1 MAGRLW
7 GLLAVLCVCVL
18 VIVTG
23 ENTTTTVA
31 PPAENTTTTV
41 APPGENTTT
50 TVAPPAE
57 NTTTTVAPPAENT
70 TTTVAPPAE
79 NTTTTVAPPAE
90 NTTTTAAPPA
100 ENTTTTVAPPGE
112 NTTTTAAPPAENT
125 TTTVAPPG
133 ENTTTTVAPPAE
145 NTTTTVAPPE
155 QNTTTTAT
163 PAENTTTTVAPPE
176 QNTTTTATPEQNTT
190 TTGTISTTTT
200 TVTSPGVC
208 MNGGT
213 WEDGKCLCPE
223 GFRGDRCEE
232 SICQN
237 GGTWSNGLC
246 WCPPNFQ
253 GDRCEFVVDIV
264 EIKNVTMNATVEM
277 TTKVDNK
284 NFTEELNNRSSP
296 AYKSFEKEFQEKM
309 KKIYGHI
316 KGYQGV
322 VIKNLSAGSIKVDY
336 NVSLEVPANSKANET
351 VKTISDSLVAAFQ
364 NYSDCDGNCI
374 GDNCSFCFNTSFT
387 SVHSFGVQRVEES
400 LCDAHIQEGF
410 GSYYTPYLTDT
421 GVICITRCDAR
432 SADPLPCVHGS
443 CSVGRLGPQ
452 CECSDKV
459 AFWYQDSACSFR
471 ISKVGV
477 AVGVPVAVLV
487 LVSTIFTVLLLRSRR
502 QKEQYRNKLRSR
514 AELYSGDDGNWD
526 GSQGFSMGNLAAT
539 WEDMETPSTSYINLE
554 RVDTSRM
561 MHIRRPTVVP

>member
-18 VIVTG
+18 ITVTG
-23 ENTTTTVA
+23 ENTTTTA
-31 PPAENTTTTV
+31 TPPEQNTTTTV
-41 APPGENTTT
+41 T
-50 TVAPPAE
+50 
-57 NTTTTVAPPAENT
+57 
-70 TTTVAPPAE
+70 
-79 NTTTTVAPPAE
+79 
-90 NTTTTAAPPA
+90 PPA

-112 NTTTTAAPPAENT
+112 NTTTTAT
-125 TTTVAPPG
+125 
-133 ENTTTTVAPPAE
+133 
-145 NTTTTVAPPE
+145 PPE

-163 PAENTTTTVAPPE
+163 PPEQNTTTTVTPPGENTTTTATPPGENTTTTNTTTTFTPPAENTTTTVTPPGENTTTTATPPE
-176 QNTTTTATPEQNTT
+176 QNTTTTATIP
-190 TTGTISTTTT
+190 ITTTT
-200 TVTSPGVC
+200 TVTTTITSPGVC

-223 GFRGDRCEE
+223 GFQGDRCEE
-232 SICQN
+232 PVCQN
-237 GGTWSNGLC
+237 GGTWANGLC
-246 WCPPNFQ
+246 LCPLNFQ
-253 GDRCEFVVDIV
+253 GDRCQFVVDIV

-277 TTKVDNK
+277 TTKVDNR
-284 NFTEELNNRSSP
+284 NFTEELKNSSSP

-322 VIKNLSAGSIKVDY
+322 VIKSLSAGSIKVDY

-364 NYSDCDGNCI
+364 NYSDCNGNCT

-387 SVHSFGVQRVEES
+387 SIHSFGVQEVEGR
-400 LCDAHIQEGF
+400 LCDAYIQEGF
-410 GSYYTPYLTDT
+410 SSYYTPHLTDT

-459 AFWYQDSACSFR
+459 AFWYQDSACSSR

-477 AVGVPVAVLV
+477 AVGVPMAVLV
-487 LVSTIFTVLLLRSRR
+487 LVTTIFTVLLLRSRR

-514 AELYSGDDGNWD
+514 AELYSSEDGNWE

-554 RVDTSRM
+554 RVDTSKM